1 MIRLGKLTDY
11 AVVVLVAMGHR
22 PGHTHTVARLA
33 EDTGVPA
40 PTVSKVLKLL
50 TSSTLTSARRGAN
63 GGYALARAAES
74 ITIADIVIALD
85 GPIAL
90 TECVGGHDTACGVG
104 GACSMRGNW
113 DKINRAI
120 RHALEDVTLADM
132 MAPPEWARPYSSPSS
147 ARAVGTVS
155 SL

>member
-11 AVVVLVAMGHR
+11 AVVVLVAIGRR
-22 PGHTHTVARLA
+22 PERTHTVARLA

-40 PTVSKVLKLL
+40 PTVAKVLKLL
-50 TSSTLTSARRGAN
+50 TAATLTSARRGAC
-63 GGYALARAAES
+63 GGYSLARPAGT
-74 ITIADIVIALD
+74 ITIADIVTALD

-90 TECVGGHDTACGVG
+90 TECVGGHDTACGVD

-120 RHALEDVTLADM
+120 RRALEEVSLADM
-132 MAPPEWARPYSSPSS
+132 MAPPQWALPSG
-147 ARAVGTVS
+147 AAPVFGTVAT